1 MPNIHKP
8 FHQKYRP
15 NNLDELVGQKFISI
29 TLKQALLTKK
39 IAPAYLFNGP
49 RGTGKTSSARIFAK
63 SLNCQAFDQPTI
75 NPCCKCDLC
84 KQITDGN
91 ALDIIEIDAASN
103 TGVENIREIIERARF
118 APTQARWKVYVIDE
132 CHMLSTAASNALLK
146 TIEELIKK
154 YDSPLYILDEITLR
168 NSCKAY
174 KKALEKYY
182 PGKSLPIYASKANS
196 SIFMSSLVSSEGLG
210 LDAVSEGEL
219 LTAIKGGVPNEK
231 IVFHGN
237 NKSDKELE
245 FAVRNNIK
253 VIVDNDYDL
262 ERLDEISNSFNHD
275 IEIMIRFTPGIECH
289 THEYIRTGSFDS
301 KFGFGIEY
309 LNNLFASISET
320 KHLKLIGIHAH
331 IGSQIFELEPHK
343 DLGEIMVKV
352 ILDAKKF
359 GHNIKELNVGGGLGI
374 KYTINDDPPSIDE
387 WVKTISNSVVEA
399 CKKYNL
405 DFPTLMCEPG
415 RSIVSTAGITIY
427 KIGAFKEIPGIRT
440 YLSVDGGMSDNPRP
454 ITYQS
459 NYSACLVSNPFN
471 INSKNKYTIAGKH
484 CESGDVLFKEIELA
498 ECKTGD
504 LICVFGTGAYNNSM
518 SSNYNRIPRP
528 AALLVKDGEAE
539 IIQKRE
545 SPLDLLK
552 YDVLPDRFIK
562 QN

>member
-1 MPNIHKP
+1 MEEKQS
-8 FHQKYRP
+8 F
-15 NNLDELVGQKFISI
+15 
-29 TLKQALLTKK
+29 LKQK
-39 IAPAYLFNGP
+39 IDLESPNKNIVP
-49 RGTGKTSSARIFAK
+49 ITTS
-63 SLNCQAFDQPTI
+63 
-75 NPCCKCDLC
+75 
-84 KQITDGN
+84 
-91 ALDIIEIDAASN
+91 
-103 TGVENIREIIERARF
+103 IREDG
-118 APTQARWKVYVIDE
+118 K
-132 CHMLSTAASNALLK
+132 LSVGGCS
-146 TIEELIKK
+146 IEELVKQ

-168 NSCKAY
+168 NSCRAY
-174 KKALEKYY
+174 KTALEKYY
-182 PGKSLPIYASKANS
+182 PGESLPIYASKANS
-196 SIFMSSLVSSEGLG
+196 SIFMSNLISSEGLG

-219 LTAIKGGVPNEK
+219 LTALKGGVPSEK

-245 FAVRNNIK
+245 FAVNNNIK

-262 ERLDEISNSFNHD
+262 TRLEEISNSKKCDLD
-275 IEIMIRFTPGIECH
+275 IMVRFTPGIECH

-309 LNNLFASISET
+309 LNNIFNRISNA
-320 KHLKLIGIHAH
+320 KYLNLIGLHAH
-331 IGSQIFELEPHK
+331 IGSQIFELDPHK
-343 DLGEIMVKV
+343 DLGEIMVNV

-359 GHNIKELNVGGGLGI
+359 DHDIKELNVGGGLGI
-374 KYTINDDPPSIDE
+374 KYTENDDPPSIDE
-387 WVKTISNSVVEA
+387 WVKTVATSVVKA
-399 CKKYNL
+399 CKKNNL
-405 DFPTLMCEPG
+405 NLPKLMCEPG

-427 KIGAFKEIPGIRT
+427 KIGAFKEIPGVRT

-459 NYSACLVSNPFN
+459 HYSACLVSNPFN
-471 INSKNKYTIAGKH
+471 IDSTNKYTIAGKH

-498 ECKTGD
+498 DCQTGD

-528 AALLVKDGEAE
+528 AALLVCDGEAE

-545 SPLDLLK
+545 SPFDLLK

>member
-1 MPNIHKP
+1 MEEKKSFLNQKIDYENPNRNIVPITTSIGGDGK
-8 FHQKYRP
+8 
-15 NNLDELVGQKFISI
+15 LSVGGCSIEDLVK
-29 TLKQALLTKK
+29 
-39 IAPAYLFNGP
+39 
-49 RGTGKTSSARIFAK
+49 R
-63 SLNCQAFDQPTI
+63 
-75 NPCCKCDLC
+75 
-84 KQITDGN
+84 
-91 ALDIIEIDAASN
+91 
-103 TGVENIREIIERARF
+103 
-118 APTQARWKVYVIDE
+118 
-132 CHMLSTAASNALLK
+132 
-146 TIEELIKK
+146 

-262 ERLDEISNSFNHD
+262 ERLDKISNSFNRD
-275 IEIMIRFTPGIECH
+275 LEIMIRFTPGIECH

-309 LNNLFASISET
+309 LNILFNLIKNT
-320 KHLKLIGIHAH
+320 KHLKLKGLHAH
-331 IGSQIFELEPHK
+331 IGSQIFELDPHK
-343 DLGEIMVKV
+343 DLGGIMVKV
-352 ILDAKKF
+352 ILEAKKF
-359 GHNIKELNVGGGLGI
+359 GHNIDELNVGGGLGI
-374 KYTINDDPPSIDE
+374 KYTESDDPPSIEE
-387 WVKTISNSVVEA
+387 WVKTISSSVAEA
-399 CKKYNL
+399 CTKNNL

-427 KIGAFKEIPGIRT
+427 KIGSFKEIPGIRT

-545 SPLDLLK
+545 SPFDLLK

-562 QN
+562 RN